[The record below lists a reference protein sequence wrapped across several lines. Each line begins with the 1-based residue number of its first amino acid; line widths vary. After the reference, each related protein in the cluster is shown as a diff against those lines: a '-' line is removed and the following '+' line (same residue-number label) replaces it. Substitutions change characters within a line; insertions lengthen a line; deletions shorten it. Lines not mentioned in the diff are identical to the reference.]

1 MLDLYELVQHAGRVL
16 PRLYLLLTVGGVYIC
31 SKEAPAKDIMRDLS
45 EMCRGVQHPMRGLF
59 LRNYL
64 GQITKSALAGAAS
77 EESLDGAGGSLDGAV
92 GPLEDAIDFVLHN
105 FGEMNRLWVR
115 MQHQGSVQEREKRER
130 ERSELRILVGTNL
143 ATLSQ
148 LEGVT
153 LELYGSTVLPAVLEQ
168 IVNCKDPIAQRHLF
182 ECLAQVFPVEF
193 HVATLTTVLKHLDY
207 LSPATDQAVV
217 LLSLMGRLAA
227 HLPAADE
234 QLESCI
240 YTPVATHVG
249 ETLTKLAEADE
260 LELGPVMQLHKGLV
274 QLALAV
280 YPARL
285 NYVDDALNQCAAI
298 VHKLAP
304 AGSTAMRPPCRSLLL
319 QLAEDPLE
327 RYPSVLTALELK
339 NWPRLC
345 SLLALDAQ
353 KRVANLLLAK
363 VSEQGALVRAVDKCD
378 ELLTFIAPLLHDDP
392 SRPVAEE
399 DAALGDEELSYELSP
414 LSASLFALTHTDT
427 DEHSRILSAARR
439 HLAATDERRLP
450 FTLVPLV
457 FVTLRLVRCVRERVA
472 ADETV
477 EVGCHKL
484 LAFAAR
490 AIEAIKPVAPE
501 LAFRLFLQ
509 CAQAADAV
517 GEEEDAYEFVTQA
530 FVVYEDDISD
540 SQAKLAAITLATAT
554 LPQLASFSQ
563 EQYETLSTSAT
574 QYGARLL
581 KKPDQARAVMRSSYL
596 FWQLTA
602 DGVSPLRNPTGVLE
616 CLQRALKIADG
627 CKHINQHTLLFIEAL
642 EAYLWHYDQ
651 GNELVTATYVSSLM
665 QLIEQRLSEEGA
677 AEEEQMR
684 SKDIAGISIGSHH
697 LRYKLTKAH
706 ISHKRTQDA
715 RYAKL

>member
-1 MLDLYELVQHAGRVL
+1 
-16 PRLYLLLTVGGVYIC
+16 
-31 SKEAPAKDIMRDLS
+31 
-45 EMCRGVQHPMRGLF
+45 
-59 LRNYL
+59 
-64 GQITKSALAGAAS
+64 
-77 EESLDGAGGSLDGAV
+77 
-92 GPLEDAIDFVLHN
+92 
-105 FGEMNRLWVR
+105 
-115 MQHQGSVQEREKRER
+115 
-130 ERSELRILVGTNL
+130 
-143 ATLSQ
+143 
-148 LEGVT
+148 
-153 LELYGSTVLPAVLEQ
+153 
-168 IVNCKDPIAQRHLF
+168 
-182 ECLAQVFPVEF
+182 
-193 HVATLTTVLKHLDY
+193 
-207 LSPATDQAVV
+207 
-217 LLSLMGRLAA
+217 
-227 HLPAADE
+227 
-234 QLESCI
+234 
-240 YTPVATHVG
+240 
-249 ETLTKLAEADE
+249 
-260 LELGPVMQLHKGLV
+260 
-274 QLALAV
+274 
-280 YPARL
+280 
-285 NYVDDALNQCAAI
+285 
-298 VHKLAP
+298 
-304 AGSTAMRPPCRSLLL
+304 
-319 QLAEDPLE
+319 
-327 RYPSVLTALELK
+327 
-339 NWPRLC
+339 
-345 SLLALDAQ
+345 
-353 KRVANLLLAK
+353 
-363 VSEQGALVRAVDKCD
+363 
-378 ELLTFIAPLLHDDP
+378 
-392 SRPVAEE
+392 
-399 DAALGDEELSYELSP
+399 
-414 LSASLFALTHTDT
+414 
-427 DEHSRILSAARR
+427 
-439 HLAATDERRLP
+439 
-450 FTLVPLV
+450 
-457 FVTLRLVRCVRERVA
+457 VRERVA